1 MSIFQRIQAEC
12 PSCGERVAFEAFVS
26 INADRRPDLRAAIL
40 DGSFQRHPC
49 PHCGVSFRVEPE
61 FTYIDYGRGQYIG
74 AWPVDRRADWAQWAA
89 QTQGAFDRAFGTL
102 ATGVARELGDTLRLR
117 VTFGWPAL
125 TEKLVAQEAGIDD
138 TTLEVAKVAI
148 VSRLEQAPL
157 PGREEL
163 RLVHADGE
171 ELTLG
176 WVRAEGHRLGK
187 CLRIPRALLDD
198 IEREPAAWRGLREQ
212 VGAGALVDFQ
222 REMLV
227 A

>member
-1 MSIFQRIQAEC
+1 M
-12 PSCGERVAFEAFVS
+12 
-26 INADRRPDLRAAIL
+26 
-40 DGSFQRHPC
+40 
-49 PHCGVSFRVEPE
+49 
-61 FTYIDYGRGQYIG
+61 
-74 AWPVDRRADWAQWAA
+74 
-89 QTQGAFDRAFGTL
+89 
-102 ATGVARELGDTLRLR
+102 
-117 VTFGWPAL
+117 
-125 TEKLVAQEAGIDD
+125 
-138 TTLEVAKVAI
+138 AI

-198 IEREPAAWRGLREQ
+198 IEREPTAWRGLREQ